1 MNLRPKLML
10 AFIVLVV
17 IPMIGLGIVSFLNS
31 ESLLEKKY
39 SEQTE
44 ISLKAVGGNIS
55 YFFKEL
61 DQLSDGN
68 LTSSEVQDTLKY
80 SVRASK
86 DDPSAIIAI
95 NQAELEMKRILFQHP
110 AVSYVV
116 LYAMDGTMFQAYR
129 NDPKTFRPI
138 DFDSLKKH
146 PLYADMMELGGRPLW
161 IGPYEQ
167 QGLTGVE
174 PPLFTQMRLV
184 KDMETLGDLGI
195 MVTQYKTEEVYAM
208 LKTFLNSTAEATLDR
223 YVIMNRQGLILL
235 DSSKQLEGTTIS
247 QYTSDFAMEQQ
258 GRYSSARMNF
268 NGEDSLVS
276 AYSLDRNDW
285 VLMSIKSW
293 NSLTNENVRFV
304 QWIGMITLLCVFSA
318 ILFNV
323 LFVSRVA
330 KSIIRVVRKM
340 RLVEQGML
348 DIRVPEQGKDET
360 VLLASSF
367 NSMIERIG
375 FLLTEV
381 RSEQARKQHAEMML
395 MQAQIKPHFLFNTL
409 ESINALA
416 AQNDGEKIML
426 MVRRLGS
433 LLRTSLHQSEEL
445 SVMQEIEHVRS
456 YLEIQKYRFENLFVY
471 ELDVP
476 EDALDYTILKLT
488 LQPLVEN
495 SIQHGFEGI
504 EYGTGVLQIK
514 VEVEAYRLI
523 FTITDNGV
531 GMSEE
536 ALRRLNGNAGT
547 AAAGRYGG
555 EQPGQGAADLGERR
569 GLGLRNVADR
579 LRIHYGTG
587 YGMMICS
594 AQGWGTVI
602 RCVIP
607 KNRGDRT

>member
-17 IPMIGLGIVSFLNS
+17 IPMIGLGIVSFLHS
-31 ESLLEKKY
+31 ETLLEKKY

-44 ISLKAVGGNIS
+44 ISLKAVGGNIG

-80 SVRASK
+80 SSRVNK
-86 DDPSAIIAI
+86 DDAGAIIAI
-95 NQAELEMKRILFQHP
+95 NQAEKEMKRILFQHP

-116 LYAMDGTMFQAYR
+116 LYAMDGTMFQAFR

-138 DFDSLKKH
+138 DFDTLKEH
-146 PLYADMMELGGRPLW
+146 PLYAEALKLGGRPLW

-184 KDMETLGDLGI
+184 KDMATFNDLGV

-208 LKTFLNSTAEATLDR
+208 LKTFLNPSPGGPTDR
-223 YVIMNRQGLILL
+223 YVILNRQGVILL
-235 DSSKQLEGTTIS
+235 DSGKELEGRNIGS
-247 QYTSDFAMEQQ
+247 YTSVNLEQT
-258 GRYSSARMNF
+258 GHYSSARTNF
-268 NGEDSLVS
+268 KGEDSLVS
-276 AYSLDRNDW
+276 AYSLNMNDW
-285 VLMSIKSW
+285 VLVSIKPW
-293 NSLTNENVRFV
+293 NSLTNENERFV
-304 QWIGMITLLCVFSA
+304 QWIGMITLLCVLSA

-323 LFVSRVA
+323 FFVSRVA

-348 DIRVPEQGKDET
+348 DIRVPAQGKDET

-375 FLLTEV
+375 SLLTEV
-381 RSEQARKQHAEMML
+381 RSEQERKQHAEMML

-416 AQNDGEKIML
+416 AQNDGQKIML
-426 MVRRLGS
+426 MVRRLS
-433 LLRTSLHQSEEL
+433 NLLRTSLHQSEEL

-456 YLEIQKYRFENLFVY
+456 YLEIQKYRFEDLFVY

-476 EDALDYTILKLT
+476 EEALEYTVLKLT

-504 EYGTGVLQIK
+504 EYGTGVIQIK
-514 VEVEAYRLI
+514 VEVEANQLV
-523 FTITDNGV
+523 FTVKDNGV
-531 GMSEE
+531 GMSED
-536 ALRRLNGNAGT
+536 ALLKFNGSAGST
-547 AAAGRYGG
+547 AITRSNGHGGGQAA
-555 EQPGQGAADLGERR
+555 ELGERR
-569 GLGLRNVADR
+569 GLGLGNVADR
-579 LRIHYGTG
+579 LRIHYGSG
-587 YGMMICS
+587 YGMTICS
-594 AQGWGTVI
+594 QKGWGTLI

-607 KNRGDRT
+607 KNRGGQT